1 MKTCEL
7 IREELIAYHDGELS
21 EQAQEQVTAHLQTCE
36 ACAHEEAQLRR
47 VGQLLMTM
55 KRVVPSPQFAAT
67 FWQRLELEN
76 NQRRVVEPSTL
87 LPREHRL
94 AQWWRK
100 VKATLNAWQVAP
112 VLAAAASVLV
122 FFGYL
127 LHSQPTPPVKPEPA
141 SAPQKSIEPVVPS
154 APEAPADLV
163 DKLGLFVNYKV
174 IADLDRLS
182 HFDEIAAVQPPPEH
196 ETQVVKEEE
205 LPPDLLQNP
214 SFFAHYPIL
223 EKMDQLQHL
232 EAVLGAPSKDEAQS
246 HG

>member
-7 IREELIAYHDGELS
+7 IREELIAYRDGELS
-21 EQAQEQVTAHLQTCE
+21 EQAQEQVSAHLQTCE

-47 VGQLLMTM
+47 VGQLLTSME
-55 KRVVPSPQFAAT
+55 RIIPSPQFAAT

-76 NQRRVVEPSTL
+76 TQHRVVKPSTL

-94 AQWWRK
+94 TQWWRRLQ
-100 VKATLNAWQVAP
+100 AALSTWQVAP

-127 LHSQPTPPVKPEPA
+127 LHSQPTPPVKPESVPT
-141 SAPQKSIEPVVPS
+141 PQKTAEPAVTP

-182 HFDEIAAVQPPPEH
+182 HFDEIAALQPPPEH
-196 ETQVVKEEE
+196 
-205 LPPDLLQNP
+205 
-214 SFFAHYPIL
+214 
-223 EKMDQLQHL
+223 
-232 EAVLGAPSKDEAQS
+232 
-246 HG
+246 